1 VNVKKLD
8 TKYLKYACAN
18 FKLHGAR
25 DLGVSNDIF
34 ILSHK
39 NQAIQVMNRFAVID
53 LGTNT
58 CNLLIANILSDNSF
72 ETLYDRKLPVKL
84 GRGGIHK
91 DILLPEAIERGISA
105 LQNHAETIQKYGV
118 SQVTVIGTSALRG
131 ATNRNEFVERV
142 KNLLGWKIEIID
154 GELEAELIFKGVK
167 LSLPDGI
174 GKYLILDIGGGSI
187 EFILADDDNIIWKKS
202 FNIGIARALEL
213 LQISDPA
220 ISSEILA
227 FEQWFDK
234 HLQELWR
241 ICEQYQPQTL
251 VGCSGAFDTFMD
263 IHEKA
268 IPNLKIRGVSEFS
281 IADYRVIHN
290 RLVHSDRQTRSKMKG
305 MDQMRVEMIVIA
317 SVFTN
322 FILKRL
328 RVKKLMHTHN
338 SLKEGVME
346 RLISEKF

>member
-1 VNVKKLD
+1 
-8 TKYLKYACAN
+8 
-18 FKLHGAR
+18 
-25 DLGVSNDIF
+25 
-34 ILSHK
+34 
-39 NQAIQVMNRFAVID
+39 MNRYAVID

-58 CNLLIANILSDNSF
+58 CNLLIANILPDNSF

-84 GRGGIHK
+84 GQGGIHK

-105 LQNHAETIQKYGV
+105 LQNHAETIRQYGV
-118 SQVTVIGTSALRG
+118 SLVKVIGTSALRG
-131 ATNRNEFVERV
+131 ATNRNEFIERV
-142 KNLLGWKIEIID
+142 KNLLGWEIEIID
-154 GELEAELIFKGVK
+154 GELEAELIFKGVR

-187 EFILADDDNIIWKKS
+187 EFVLADNNNIIWKKS
-202 FNIGIARALEL
+202 FNIGIARALET
-213 LQISDPA
+213 LQMSDPVT
-220 ISSEILA
+220 SSEIFA
-227 FEQWFDK
+227 FEQWFDE
-234 HLQELWR
+234 HLQELWS
-241 ICEQYQPQTL
+241 ICGQYQPQTL

-268 IPNLKIRGVSEFS
+268 VPDLKIRGVSEFS
-281 IADYRVIHN
+281 LIAYWQIHN
-290 RLVHSDRQTRSKMKG
+290 RLINSDQETRSKMEG

-328 RVKKLMHTHN
+328 QVKKLLHTHN

-346 RLISEKF
+346 RLISKRL